1 MKNNIVGTKNTN
13 TPSTLSAGIMA
24 AFGEADGAQR
34 KVVTQDEVPL
44 RGLWRFLFSSSLVP
58 NFGVKRSPF
67 QFNYFH
73 LINFRSHSVI

>member
-24 AFGEADGAQR
+24 VFGEADGAQR

-44 RGLWRFLFSSSLVP
+44 RGGLTVSVLQLFGLKLRGQTFTV
-58 NFGVKRSPF
+58 
-67 QFNYFH
+67 
-73 LINFRSHSVI
+73 SVQLLSFA